1 MEDAL
6 QPGQIVRSKAGRDKN
21 RFFIILMIRDEDYV
35 YISDGDLRKIEQ
47 PKLKKIKHLAK
58 TNHIA
63 KEIAGNLE
71 NDIDVSNASIRNA
84 LKQFVDK

>member
-21 RFFIILMIRDEDYV
+21 RFFVIVMIRDEDYV
-35 YISDGDLRKIEQ
+35 YISDGDLRKIEK

-58 TNHIA
+58 TNYIA
-63 KEIAGNLE
+63 EEITENLDK
-71 NDIDVSNASIRNA
+71 NTGVSNASIRDA
-84 LKQFVDK
+84 LKQFIDT